1 MKKTVILFVLTI
13 FTLVPM
19 MAQRDT
25 QSLYEHKV
33 KVYSRM
39 SKTGWILTG
48 IGSGFAVGGAVAL
61 ATVPN
66 EFWHD
71 DDDYYDDFD
80 GDYYGEGIQAV
91 AGIISLGI
99 GIGML
104 TGGIVMGSIGTHKMK
119 AYKSKLDNISFTPV
133 VTPRVQ
139 GFSLVYRF

>member
-1 MKKTVILFVLTI
+1 MKKTVILFVLTV

-19 MAQRDT
+19 MAQGDT

-39 SKTGWILTG
+39 SKTGWIMTG

-61 ATVPN
+61 ATLPN
-66 EFWHD
+66 DFWQEDEH
-71 DDDYYDDFD
+71 YYDDESDDIGSGLQF
-80 GDYYGEGIQAV
+80 
-91 AGIISLGI
+91 AGGCISLGI

-104 TGGIVMGSIGTHKMK
+104 TGGIIMGSIGTRKMK
-119 AYKSKLDNISFTPV
+119 SYKTKLDNLSFTPV